1 MTTNQWIQL
10 RRRAWRDE
18 RGAVLIEFVVTS
30 ILFFTIAFGTL
41 EFGRMIMDYSI
52 VSNAAREGVRYAA
65 VRGNAS
71 GHTATAAEVQTY
83 VAGRSSG
90 LLSTSD
96 IAVTWP
102 TNKNQGSL
110 VRVQVTYFFTPIVA
124 LLPSQTVRLR
134 STTEMTIVR

>member
-1 MTTNQWIQL
+1 MTSNRWIQL
-10 RRRAWRDE
+10 RRRALRDE
-18 RGAVLIEFVVTS
+18 RGAALVEFAVTS
-30 ILFFTIAFGTL
+30 LLFFTIAMGTL

-71 GHTATAAEVQTY
+71 GHVATATEVQNY
-83 VAGRSSG
+83 VAGRSVG
-90 LLSTSD
+90 LLSASNV
-96 IAVTWP
+96 AVTWP

-110 VRVQVTYFFTPIVA
+110 VQVQVTYDFTPIVA